1 MGNDCCKRAIVLTPK
16 GEKYHNILVL
26 CFFIDLLFLFIRII
40 CGRNDGIFSTVL
52 ELLIF
57 IMTFLTCHYIVAGF
71 LVFFTLFDI
80 FFTILFLGQRL
91 QNKIQNVNDTF
102 LEKKIHK
109 IGVFIEICFL
119 IFLIILIYVAF
130 KSYKEFKAIAFGQI
144 EEGYEPLNKEE
155 NIYNGINNSNNITSN
170 TNDRKN
176 NNGEF
181 VPFSGQGYVVGGN

>member
-16 GEKYHNILVL
+16 GEKYHNILVIF
-26 CFFIDLLFLFIRII
+26 FFIDLVFLFIRII
-40 CGRNDGIFSTVL
+40 CGRYDGIFSTAI

-80 FFTILFLGQRL
+80 FFIVLFLGQRL
-91 QNKIQNVNDTF
+91 QNKLQKVTDTF

-109 IGVFIEICFL
+109 IGLYIEICFL
-119 IFLIILIYVAF
+119 VFLIILIYFAF
-130 KSYKEFKAIAFGQI
+130 KAYKEFKAIAFGQI
-144 EEGYEPLNKEE
+144 GEGYEPLNKED
-155 NIYNGINNSNNITSN
+155 NVYNGINNNNISSS
-170 TNDRKN
+170 TNDRS
-176 NNGEF
+176 NNGGF

>member
-80 FFTILFLGQRL
+80 FFIILFLGQRL
-91 QNKIQNVNDTF
+91 QNKMQKVTDTF

-109 IGVFIEICFL
+109 IGLFIEICFL
-119 IFLIILIYVAF
+119 IFLLLLIYFAF
-130 KSYKEFKAIAFGQI
+130 KAYKEFKAIAFGQI
-144 EEGYEPLNKEE
+144 DGGYEPLNKED
-155 NIYNGINNSNNITSN
+155 NGINNTNIISS
-170 TNDRKN
+170 TNDRN
-176 NNGEF
+176 NNGGF

>member
-16 GEKYHNILVL
+16 GEKYHNILVIF
-26 CFFIDLLFLFIRII
+26 FFIDLVFLFIRII
-40 CGRNDGIFSTVL
+40 CGRYDGIFSTAI

-80 FFTILFLGQRL
+80 FFIILFLGQRL
-91 QNKIQNVNDTF
+91 QNKLQKLTDTF

-109 IGVFIEICFL
+109 IGLYIEICFL
-119 IFLIILIYVAF
+119 VFLIILIYFAF
-130 KSYKEFKAIAFGQI
+130 KAYKEFKAIAFGQI
-144 EEGYEPLNKEE
+144 GEGYEPLNKED
-155 NIYNGINNSNNITSN
+155 NVYNGINNNNISSS
-170 TNDRKN
+170 TNDRSN
-176 NNGEF
+176 NNGGF